1 MQSVIL
7 LIFVLIVNPLV
18 FQEIWTRLMEG
29 IIPPTYSSRFVIKTP
44 SFLSMTD
51 ADSFRYHI
59 PWRMQRYSV
68 IQDYFFKNLTRC
80 QTVAECKSTCITSL
94 DRTGCCPCSIWDWK
108 TTRRLGDFLL
118 CPNLNRLRLQKQ
130 CHFQRPSPLLQW
142 LWSSMPIFH
151 CQQIA
156 N

>member
-1 MQSVIL
+1 MQYVIL
-7 LIFVLIVNPLV
+7 LISVPIVNPLV
-18 FQEIWTRLMEG
+18 FQGIWTRLMVG
-29 IIPPTYSSRFVIKTP
+29 IIPPTYSSRFVIKTL
-44 SFLSMTD
+44 FLSMTD
-51 ADSFRYHI
+51 VESCRYHI

-68 IQDYFFKNLTRC
+68 IQNDFFKDLTRC

-108 TTRRLGDFLL
+108 TTRRLGDFFL
-118 CPNLNRLRLQKQ
+118 CPNLNRRWLQKQ

-151 CQQIA
+151 CQRMT